1 MKAMGAVIEAIL
13 SAPLFKMIKRI
24 LASCILVLVL
34 CCAGW
39 WLMRPILGIYGN
51 ETQKVVTMEVTP
63 DTKLEISFIHSVQ
76 KTLVEE
82 FLTPDEKLEGFV
94 LNSTKYHSFGVGLPF
109 MESDGAFRQEGNAF
123 IMDDMNRHFN
133 ELNLRTGVG
142 TKLTVTVDDQKF
154 ELYEMFEPGQKIDIV
169 IIPRFK
175 TFFR

>member
-1 MKAMGAVIEAIL
+1 M
-13 SAPLFKMIKRI
+13 
-24 LASCILVLVL
+24 VLVL
-34 CCAGW
+34 CCTGW
-39 WLMRPILGIYGN
+39 WLTRPMLSIYGN
-51 ETQKVVTMEVTP
+51 ETQKVVTMNVTP
-63 DTKLEISFIHSVQ
+63 ETKLEISFIHSVQ

-82 FLTPDEKLEGFV
+82 FLVPDEKLKGFV

-169 IIPRFK
+169 IIPRYK
-175 TFFR
+175 TFLR